1 MAEIFVIQII
11 KITGYFCN
19 ETKAPRFK
27 GGWLIST
34 ISGRNLVEA
43 GGIEPPSEDGP
54 CEATTFL
61 VCILLPNLER
71 LQTNS
76 LSRVYD

>member
-34 ISGRNLVEA
+34 ISGRNLVEVP
-43 GGIEPPSEDGP
+43 GIEPGSARDPQKG
-54 CEATTFL
+54 ATYL
-61 VCILLPNLER
+61 VHILLNPKNLYEQSFLR
-71 LQTNS
+71 KS
-76 LSRVYD
+76 PG

>member
-43 GGIEPPSEDGP
+43 GGIEPPSASDPQSG
-54 CEATTFL
+54 TTFL
-61 VCILLPNLER
+61 VD
-71 LQTNS
+71 
-76 LSRVYD
+76 V

>member
-19 ETKAPRFK
+19 ETQPPRFK
-27 GGWLIST
+27 GGWLISI

-54 CEATTFL
+54 CEAATIIAYVL
-61 VCILLPNLER
+61 IPQIDR
-71 LQTNS
+71 P
-76 LSRVYD
+76 